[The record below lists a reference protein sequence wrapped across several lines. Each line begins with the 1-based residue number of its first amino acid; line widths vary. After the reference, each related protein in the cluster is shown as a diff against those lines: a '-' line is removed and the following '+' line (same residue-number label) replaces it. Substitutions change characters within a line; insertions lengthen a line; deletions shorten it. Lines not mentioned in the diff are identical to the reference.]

1 VGSAIHEVAARGFA
15 RAPAAYERGRPGYPE
30 EAVSYLLDVLRIRP
44 GTRVLDLAAGTG
56 KLTRQL
62 AAAGADVTAVE
73 PVAEMR
79 AVLAAALPEVRVAA
93 GAAEALPL
101 ADQSVDAVTVGQ
113 AFHWFRGDEALG
125 EIHRVLRPRG
135 RLGLVWNVK
144 DESEPWV
151 ARLGRIIEPLRG
163 AAPKQA
169 AGAWRTAFE
178 HTELFGPLHRR
189 RFRLAHE
196 VDREAVVE
204 RVASISFVA
213 ALPAAERERVF
224 AEVRAMLAADLS
236 TRGRERLI
244 IPYRT
249 GVYWCERS

>member
-1 VGSAIHEVAARGFA
+1 MEGAIHEVAARGFA
-15 RAPAAYERGRPGYPE
+15 RAPAAYERGRPGYPKA
-30 EAVSYLLDVLRIRP
+30 AVRYLLRMLRIES
-44 GTRVLDLAAGTG
+44 GTPVLDLAAGTG
-56 KLTRQL
+56 KLTRDL
-62 AAAGADVTAVE
+62 AAAGADVIAVE

-79 AVLAAALPEVRVAA
+79 AVLAAALPDVRVAA

-101 ADQSVDAVTVGQ
+101 ADQSVEAVTVAQ
-113 AFHWFRGDEALG
+113 AFHWFRGEEALA

-163 AAPKQA
+163 GAPRQA
-169 AGAWRTAFE
+169 AGAWRKAFE
-178 HTELFGPLHRR
+178 RTDLFGQLHRR
-189 RFRLAHE
+189 HFRLAHE

-213 ALPAAERERVF
+213 ALPAAERRRVF
-224 AEVRAMLAADLS
+224 AEVRAMLAADLT
-236 TRGRERLI
+236 TRGRERLV

-249 GVYWCERS
+249 GVYWCERR

>member
-1 VGSAIHEVAARGFA
+1 MEGAIHEVAARGFA

-30 EAVSYLLDVLRIRP
+30 AAVRYLLRMLRIES
-44 GTRVLDLAAGTG
+44 GTPVLDLAAGTG
-56 KLTRQL
+56 KLTRDL
-62 AAAGADVTAVE
+62 AAAGADVIAVE

-79 AVLAAALPEVRVAA
+79 TVLAAALPDVRVAA

-101 ADQSVDAVTVGQ
+101 ADQSVEAVTVAQ
-113 AFHWFRGDEALG
+113 AFHWFRGEEALA
-125 EIHRVLRPRG
+125 EIHRVLRRRG

-163 AAPKQA
+163 GAPRQA
-169 AGAWRTAFE
+169 AGAWRKAFE
-178 HTELFGPLHRR
+178 RTELFGPLHRR
-189 RFRLAHE
+189 HFRLAHE

-213 ALPAAERERVF
+213 ALPAAERRRVF
-224 AEVRAMLAADLS
+224 AEVRAMLAADLT
-236 TRGRERLI
+236 TRGRERLV

-249 GVYWCERS
+249 GVYWCERR

>member
-1 VGSAIHEVAARGFA
+1 MESAIHEVAARGFA

-30 EAVSYLLDVLRIRP
+30 EAVSYLLHVLRIQRRTP
-44 GTRVLDLAAGTG
+44 VLDLAAGTG

-113 AFHWFRGDEALG
+113 AFHWFRGEEALG

-169 AGAWRTAFE
+169 AGVWRKAFE
-178 HTELFGPLHRR
+178 RTELFGPLHRR

-213 ALPAAERERVF
+213 ALSVAERDRVC

-236 TRGRERLI
+236 TRGRERLV

-249 GVYWCERS
+249 GVYWCERR

>member
-1 VGSAIHEVAARGFA
+1 VESAIHEIAARGFA
-15 RAPAAYERGRPGYPE
+15 RAPAAYERGRPGYPD
-30 EAVSYLLDVLRIRP
+30 EAVSFLLRVLRIEP
-44 GTRVLDLAAGTG
+44 GTVVLDLAAGTG
-56 KLTRQL
+56 KLTRHL
-62 AAAGADVTAVE
+62 VAAGAQVIAVE

-79 AVLAAALPEVRVAA
+79 AALASALPDVRVLA

-101 ADQSVDAVTVGQ
+101 ADGSVDAVTVGQ
-113 AFHWFRGDEALG
+113 AFHWFRGEEALA
-125 EIHRVLRPRG
+125 EIHRVLRPGG

-144 DESEPWV
+144 DEAEPWV
-151 ARLGRIIEPLRG
+151 ARLGKIIEPLRG
-163 AAPKQA
+163 GAPKQA
-169 AGAWRTAFE
+169 SGAWREAFE
-178 HTELFGPLHRR
+178 HTELFGPIHRK

-213 ALPAAERERVF
+213 ALRAPERERVL

-236 TRGRERLI
+236 TRGRDRLV

-249 GVYWCERS
+249 GVYWCARR

>member
-1 VGSAIHEVAARGFA
+1 MESAIHEVAARGFA
-15 RAPAAYERGRPGYPE
+15 RAPGAYERGRPGYPE
-30 EAVSYLLDVLRIRP
+30 EAVRYLLRALRIGP
-44 GTRVLDLAAGTG
+44 GTPVLDLAAGTG
-56 KLTRQL
+56 KLTRNL
-62 AAAGADVTAVE
+62 AAVGADVIAVE

-79 AVLAAALPEVRVAA
+79 SALASALPDVRVLA
-93 GAAEALPL
+93 GTAEALPL
-101 ADQSVDAVTVGQ
+101 GEGAVAAVTVGQ
-113 AFHWFRGDEALG
+113 AFHWFRGDEALA

-144 DESEPWV
+144 DEAEPWV

-163 AAPKQA
+163 AAPRQA
-169 AGAWRTAFE
+169 AGAWREAFA
-178 HTELFGPLHRR
+178 HTDLFGPLHRR

-213 ALPAAERERVF
+213 ALPAAERNRVF
-224 AEVRAMLAADLS
+224 AEVRAMLDADLT
-236 TRGRERLI
+236 TRGRERLV

-249 GVYWCERS
+249 GVYWCERR